1 MSLDELMAV
10 VDGAPV
16 QLADSV
22 RARIAEARTVVDR
35 ALADDAAVYGLTTQ
49 VGHAK
54 DTRLTAEQIRGEQLF
69 LIMSHAGGM
78 GEPLSVRRV
87 RATLTVRLNGLA
99 RGGSGA
105 SPAAAD
111 VLVALLNR
119 GVHPVLPSMGSVGAG
134 DLGQLAFAAQVAV
147 GRGRAEYRGEILPG
161 GEALDRAGI
170 EALVLTGKDGLA
182 LISSNAVSIGHAALV
197 VARAQRMIRLSDLA
211 AAVTMEATGANPSI
225 LHPAV
230 AGATGMTG
238 QREAADHLRE
248 LLAAGSLLEPASEHS
263 VQDALSLRVVPQV
276 HGALRQLTASFAD
289 AVTSELNAASDNPLV
304 SIADQTLISNGN
316 FHPMVMAITSDA
328 LRVAVTHVGQ
338 LSERRMAHLW
348 AAFFA
353 RLVGGPPPAGGTGLA
368 LRYSAA
374 AVYAELRQLAAP
386 ATLDVPPQDLG
397 VEDHA
402 TGAPLTVR
410 LSDLALGLLEDL
422 LVIEILLARDVLA
435 VTTNPRPRLGRGT
448 STALDV
454 VEKAVARADPTPD
467 AVHRAVKRDLA
478 AAGTD

>member
-1 MSLDELMAV
+1 
-10 VDGAPV
+10 
-16 QLADSV
+16 
-22 RARIAEARTVVDR
+22 
-35 ALADDAAVYGLTTQ
+35 
-49 VGHAK
+49 
-54 DTRLTAEQIRGEQLF
+54 
-69 LIMSHAGGM
+69 MSHAGGM

-170 EALVLTGKDGLA
+170 EALVPTGKDGLA

-230 AGATGMTG
+230 AAATGMTG

-248 LLAAGSLLEPASEHS
+248 LLAGGSLLEPGI
-263 VQDALSLRVVPQV
+263 
-276 HGALRQLTASFAD
+276 GALGPGCAVPPGGAAGARRSPAAD
-289 AVTSELNAASDNPLV
+289 
-304 SIADQTLISNGN
+304 G
-316 FHPMVMAITSDA
+316 
-328 LRVAVTHVGQ
+328 
-338 LSERRMAHLW
+338 
-348 AAFFA
+348 
-353 RLVGGPPPAGGTGLA
+353 
-368 LRYSAA
+368 
-374 AVYAELRQLAAP
+374 ELRRRRDP
-386 ATLDVPPQDLG
+386 A
-397 VEDHA
+397 
-402 TGAPLTVR
+402 
-410 LSDLALGLLEDL
+410 S
-422 LVIEILLARDVLA
+422 
-435 VTTNPRPRLGRGT
+435 
-448 STALDV
+448 
-454 VEKAVARADPTPD
+454 
-467 AVHRAVKRDLA
+467 
-478 AAGTD
+478 